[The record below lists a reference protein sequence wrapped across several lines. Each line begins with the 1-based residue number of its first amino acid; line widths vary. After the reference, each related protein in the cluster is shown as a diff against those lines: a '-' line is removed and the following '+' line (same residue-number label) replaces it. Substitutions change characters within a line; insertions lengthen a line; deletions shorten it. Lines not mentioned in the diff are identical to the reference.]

1 MNGTWRSF
9 CIGLSL
15 TLASSAAVPSLAAS
29 PIAEII
35 CAPRVEM
42 LNRLERQFGAVRQG
56 MGLSG
61 PDRMVEVWATERSGD
76 WTLVM
81 TYPDG
86 QSCIVAMGEDWET
99 LRPLQG

>member
-1 MNGTWRSF
+1 MNSAWRTI
-9 CIGLSL
+9 CIGLTL
-15 TLASSAAVPSLAAS
+15 TASGGGAAAS

-56 MGLSG
+56 IGLSG

-86 QSCIVAMGEDWET
+86 QSCIVAMGDNWET
-99 LRPLQG
+99 LGPLQG